1 MINYIYLEFLKKDMR
16 NIQLIEKQMKVNL
29 DKYMETK
36 DIKYIEFLNEN
47 MQELLR
53 LKQTTTKY
61 YNKTNFKNRSFRLS

>member
-1 MINYIYLEFLKKDMR
+1 MINYIEFLEKDMR

-47 MQELLR
+47 IQELLR
-53 LKQTTTKY
+53 LKQTITKY
-61 YNKTNFKNRSFRLS
+61 YNKIFSQF

>member
-1 MINYIYLEFLKKDMR
+1 ME
-16 NIQLIEKQMKVNL
+16 IEKQMKLNL

-61 YNKTNFKNRSFRLS
+61 YNKIFNQF

>member
-1 MINYIYLEFLKKDMR
+1 MINYIYLEFLEKDMR
-16 NIQLIEKQMKVNL
+16 NIQLIEKQIKVNL

-53 LKQTTTKY
+53 LKQTTEKY
-61 YNKTNFKNRSFRLS
+61 YEKVFNQA

>member
-1 MINYIYLEFLKKDMR
+1 MINYIYLEFLEKDMR

-53 LKQTTTKY
+53 LKQTTENIMK
-61 YNKTNFKNRSFRLS
+61 KRLIKPK

>member
-1 MINYIYLEFLKKDMR
+1 MINYIEFLKKDMR

-61 YNKTNFKNRSFRLS
+61 YSKIFSQF

>member
-1 MINYIYLEFLKKDMR
+1 MINYIYLEILEKDMR
-16 NIQLIEKQMKVNL
+16 NIQLIEKHMKVNI

-61 YNKTNFKNRSFRLS
+61 YNKIFSQF

>member
-1 MINYIYLEFLKKDMR
+1 MINYIYLEFLEKDMR

-29 DKYMETK
+29 DKDMETK

-53 LKQTTTKY
+53 PKQTTTKY
-61 YNKTNFKNRSFRLS
+61 YNKIFSQF

>member
-1 MINYIYLEFLKKDMR
+1 MINYIYLEFLEKDMR

-61 YNKTNFKNRSFRLS
+61 YNKIFSQF

>member
-1 MINYIYLEFLKKDMR
+1 
-16 NIQLIEKQMKVNL
+16 MKVNL

-53 LKQTTTKY
+53 LKQTTTKN
-61 YNKTNFKNRSFRLS
+61 YNKIFS

>member
-1 MINYIYLEFLKKDMR
+1 
-16 NIQLIEKQMKVNL
+16 MKVNL

-53 LKQTTTKY
+53 LKQTTRKY
-61 YNKTNFKNRSFRLS
+61 YEKAFNRT

>member
-1 MINYIYLEFLKKDMR
+1 
-16 NIQLIEKQMKVNL
+16 MKVNI

-53 LKQTTTKY
+53 LKQTNTKY
-61 YNKTNFKNRSFRLS
+61 YNKIFSQF

>member
-1 MINYIYLEFLKKDMR
+1 MKTNLE
-16 NIQLIEKQMKVNL
+16 
-29 DKYMETK
+29 KYMRTK

-61 YNKTNFKNRSFRLS
+61 YNKTNFKR

>member
-1 MINYIYLEFLKKDMR
+1 MINYIYLEFLEKYMR
-16 NIQLIEKQMKVNL
+16 NIQLIEKQIKMNI

-36 DIKYIEFLNEN
+36 DIKYIEFLNKN

-61 YNKTNFKNRSFRLS
+61 YNKTNFKR